1 MLLPLADDKH
11 SITMTAKACN
21 EAPTRVENPF
31 AELAKVFWLG
41 QANYSSRDV
50 MPPLA
55 MKNGFPFKGPSRFVV
70 WIVAKEKL
78 ANFGRTLKEWIR
90 ITFDGETTTDL
101 YIYKGTKLY
110 RDLALKSPQYPAG
123 TVVTLEKVRS
133 KFVRGTPLLEF
144 DVNLKIC
151 RFPTRGTDSKEVQIF
166 NAKLDCLVNK
176 GSIDSVA
183 TLVVE

>member
-1 MLLPLADDKH
+1 MLPPSANDNH

-31 AELAKVFWLG
+31 AEQAEVFWLG
-41 QANYSSRDV
+41 RANYSSRNV

-55 MKNGFPFKGPSRFVV
+55 MKNGFPFKGPSRF
-70 WIVAKEKL
+70 IVAKEKS
-78 ANFGRTLKEWIR
+78 ANFGRTLKEQIR

-110 RDLALKSPQYPAG
+110 GDLAPKSPQYPAG
-123 TVVTLEKVRS
+123 TVVTLEKIRR
-133 KFVRGTPLLEF
+133 KFVGGMPLLEF
-144 DVNLKIC
+144 DMNSKIR
-151 RFPTRGTDSKEVQIF
+151 RFPARGTDSKNVQVF

-176 GSIDSVA
+176 GSVDSVA